1 MQTPSGIKLVVIV
14 MIDKLRQ
21 NIPLILGTITLLGAI
36 GQGINE
42 LGRVVDTL
50 SGIDYRMAD
59 LEYRFEEL
67 RNETQVSNDIAILY
81 EKIYQLESAKF
92 DNEYLS
98 ERVTILENRVD
109 ELGNDLG
116 QFTNL
121 SERITYIEANM
132 YNQTENKNEIELWE
146 FQNLKDRVLIL
157 ETEYG
162 DLYDV
167 DWRLDELENAVFDW

>member
-1 MQTPSGIKLVVIV
+1 

-21 NIPLILGTITLLGAI
+21 NIPLILGVVTLLGAI
-36 GQGINE
+36 GQGVTE

-50 SGIDYRMAD
+50 TGIDDRMYD
-59 LEYRFEEL
+59 LEYRFDEL

-81 EKIYQLESAKF
+81 EKIYQLESANY

-98 ERVTILENRVD
+98 ERVTVLENKVW
-109 ELGNDLG
+109 ELENDLG
-116 QFTNL
+116 EITYL

-132 YNQTENKNEIELWE
+132 YNQPENDNVIELWE
-146 FQNLKDRVLIL
+146 FQNLRDRVLIL
-157 ETEYG
+157 ETEFG

>member
-1 MQTPSGIKLVVIV
+1 

-21 NIPLILGTITLLGAI
+21 NIPLILGVVTLLGAI
-36 GQGINE
+36 GQGVTE

-50 SGIDYRMAD
+50 TGIDDRMYD

-81 EKIYQLESAKF
+81 EKIYQLESANY

-98 ERVTILENRVD
+98 ERVTVLENKVW
-109 ELGNDLG
+109 ELENDLG
-116 QFTNL
+116 EITYL

-132 YNQTENKNEIELWE
+132 YNQPENDNVIELWE

-157 ETEYG
+157 ETEFG

>member
-1 MQTPSGIKLVVIV
+1 

-121 SERITYIEANM
+121 SERFSYIEA
-132 YNQTENKNEIELWE
+132 Y
-146 FQNLKDRVLIL
+146 
-157 ETEYG
+157 
-162 DLYDV
+162 
-167 DWRLDELENAVFDW
+167 